1 MSVKQEPVIVM
12 KTRNALIQKAVILAN
27 VKRDGK
33 HQLAP
38 RAAVP
43 MGVST
48 LTSVC
53 TIWTIVRIIKSA
65 LIVKVIS
72 TANNY

>member
-1 MSVKQEPVIVM
+1 MSVKREPVIVM
-12 KTRNALIQKAVILAN
+12 KMRNALIPKAVILAN

-33 HQLAP
+33 HQLAL

-43 MGVST
+43 MAVST

-53 TIWTIVRIIKSA
+53 TVWTTVRLIKNA